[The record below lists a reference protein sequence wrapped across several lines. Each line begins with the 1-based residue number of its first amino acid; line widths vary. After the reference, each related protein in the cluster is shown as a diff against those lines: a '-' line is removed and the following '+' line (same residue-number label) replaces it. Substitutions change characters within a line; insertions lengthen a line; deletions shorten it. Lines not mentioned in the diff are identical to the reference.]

1 MNRVA
6 FYFFLLASFSGLAQS
21 TLSTK
26 SKKAIELYT
35 EADNYRVRGQFAEAI
50 ALLNQALE
58 KDDKFVEAY
67 YRLALVYFN
76 IKQYPRSIALL
87 EKGLTFTTDIRKQ
100 KIFWYDM
107 GEVYLLSGQY
117 EKAMKVLRAFI
128 ASETQNKQ
136 KIERATTLLRSAE
149 FAFRNQS
156 GASNYQQRPL
166 SDTVN
171 CFGMQY
177 FPVLTADQ
185 NQLIFTR
192 RVTNNPNDD
201 EDLVVSRKNAK
212 GRWTTPVS
220 ISKNINTRLNEGTC
234 SISADG
240 RKLILTSCTGRDGI
254 GSCDLYESRKIG
266 DEWSEPVNLGPNVN
280 STAWESQ
287 PSLSADGRTLYF
299 VSDRRAGLGRRD
311 IWISTLDKAG
321 NWTKAVN
328 AGKPVNT
335 QFDEISPFIH
345 VNGKTLYFAS
355 NGLPGFG
362 GYDIFYV
369 ERDSSGWTAPK
380 NIGGPV
386 NTHEDQFSLFIT
398 ADGTRGYYSHEETL
412 SSGMSDSKIYELIIP
427 AEAQL
432 KYRSNY
438 VKGVVRDKKNR
449 QPLAGRIELINLDEN
464 QVVSR
469 VESDSVT
476 GEYLMVLTQG
486 ADYGLYV
493 TRAGYLFKSLN
504 FNYSAVTDF
513 EPLILDIDLER
524 AEAGSMVVLNNIF
537 FGFDEYTLTGSSV
550 AELQQIIDFLKENPH
565 LKVEIGGHTDN
576 AGSASYNRTLS
587 LKRAQSVF
595 NYLVEGGIKST
606 RLLPKGYGPDRPLG
620 PNDTEDQR
628 KLNRRIEFRVIF

>member
-1 MNRVA
+1 M
-6 FYFFLLASFSGLAQS
+6 
-21 TLSTK
+21 
-26 SKKAIELYT
+26 
-35 EADNYRVRGQFAEAI
+35 
-50 ALLNQALE
+50 
-58 KDDKFVEAY
+58 
-67 YRLALVYFN
+67 
-76 IKQYPRSIALL
+76 
-87 EKGLTFTTDIRKQ
+87 
-100 KIFWYDM
+100 
-107 GEVYLLSGQY
+107 
-117 EKAMKVLRAFI
+117 
-128 ASETQNKQ
+128 
-136 KIERATTLLRSAE
+136 
-149 FAFRNQS
+149 
-156 GASNYQQRPL
+156 
-166 SDTVN
+166 
-171 CFGMQY
+171 
-177 FPVLTADQ
+177 
-185 NQLIFTR
+185 
-192 RVTNNPNDD
+192 
-201 EDLVVSRKNAK
+201 
-212 GRWTTPVS
+212 
-220 ISKNINTRLNEGTC
+220 
-234 SISADG
+234 
-240 RKLILTSCTGRDGI
+240 
-254 GSCDLYESRKIG
+254 
-266 DEWSEPVNLGPNVN
+266 NLGPNVN

-299 VSDRRAGLGRRD
+299 VSDRRAGMGRRD

-345 VNGKTLYFAS
+345 VNNKTLYFAS

-369 ERDSSGWTAPK
+369 ERDSSGWSAPK
-380 NIGGPV
+380 NIGAPV

-398 ADGTRGYYSHEETL
+398 ADGTKGYYSHEETL
-412 SSGMSDSKIYELIIP
+412 PSGMSDSRIYELIIP

-438 VKGVVRDKKNR
+438 VKGVVRDKKSR
-449 QPLAGRIELINLDEN
+449 KPLAGRIELINLDEN
-464 QVVSR
+464 QVISR

-493 TRAGYLFKSLN
+493 TRAGYLFRSLN

-513 EPLILDIDLER
+513 EPITLDIDLER

-537 FGFDEYTLTGSSV
+537 FGFDEYTLQGSSV

-595 NYLVEGGIKST
+595 NYLVEGGINSN
-606 RLLPKGYGPDRPLG
+606 RLFPKGYGPDRPMG
-620 PNDTEDQR
+620 SNDTEDQR
-628 KLNRRIEFRVIF
+628 KLNRRIEFRLLP